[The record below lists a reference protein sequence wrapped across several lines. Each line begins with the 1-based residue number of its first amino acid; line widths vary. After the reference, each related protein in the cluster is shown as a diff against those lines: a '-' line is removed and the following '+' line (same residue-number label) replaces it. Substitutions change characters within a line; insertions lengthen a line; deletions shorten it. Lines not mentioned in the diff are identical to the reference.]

1 MINKMFSDSNEVS
14 SKRILGTT
22 CILTFIGLTIGTF
35 IGLDVSDNQVSLLNT
50 LVVVGGALLG
60 LGILKK

>member
-1 MINKMFSDSNEVS
+1 MLNKLFSDSNEVS
-14 SKRILGTT
+14 SKRVLGTF
-22 CILTFIGLTIGTF
+22 CILTFVGLVVGTF

-60 LGILKK
+60 LGVLKK